1 MRSEKA
7 ACRIPLHFPCK
18 AEKFPCKAGKI
29 PLFEGLSALV

>member
-18 AEKFPCKAGKI
+18 AGKI
-29 PLFEGLSALV
+29 PLFEGLSALI